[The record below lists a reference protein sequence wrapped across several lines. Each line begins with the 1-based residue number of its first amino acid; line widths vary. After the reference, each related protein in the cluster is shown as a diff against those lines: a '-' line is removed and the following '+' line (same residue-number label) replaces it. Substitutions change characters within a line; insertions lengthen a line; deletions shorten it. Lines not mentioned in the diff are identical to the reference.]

1 MNAWGLVRYLR
12 DKADVRLGEINP
24 LARRNTTE
32 AHLMDPAWHRELLER
47 RERTLLV
54 QVAARLKRRIDKG
67 CDSFDAFVEVQDHL
81 LTLARAHA
89 ERLVLEDFQAAAE
102 AGADDQRKTLLGL
115 LCALYALERI
125 EDDRG
130 WFLEQNLIDAPVA
143 KAVRTQV
150 NALLHRLRPV
160 AVELVDAFGI
170 PDELLGSEI
179 GSGRLPLDP

>member
-1 MNAWGLVRYLR
+1 M
-12 DKADVRLGEINP
+12 
-24 LARRNTTE
+24 
-32 AHLMDPAWHRELLER
+32 
-47 RERTLLV
+47 V

-102 AGADDQRKTLLGL
+102 AGTDDQRKTLLGL